1 MMQVV
6 FTRRGKTPPNAPC
19 QENQRLPCSS
29 AAIFTLFHIVM
40 KVVYEKKTNKKKRKK
55 SPPKH
60 PTETA
65 PVPQTITALCSGGK
79 LGSGS
84 PQPQQRCT
92 ARSGCARGPPHGTI
106 PAAHAELEPARAR
119 GKRGMASAGGGA
131 GRGLPDKGGGPHP
144 TTARF
149 PTALDSGRLRC
160 GAVHSVS
167 AASSRPIRC
176 AGERPCLP
184 RKFPLS
190 LSQTHFLLPPP
201 VQTAQSRSRSALF
214 PGVNSDQFSLT
225 LYNNPTPIAISLPL

>member
-40 KVVYEKKTNKKKRKK
+40 KVVYEKKPNKIKRKK

-106 PAAHAELEPARAR
+106 PAAHAELEPELEPARAR
-119 GKRGMASAGGGA
+119 GKRGMASAGGTQ
-131 GRGLPDKGGGPHP
+131 GGGCQTKAGAP
-144 TTARF
+144 TQRQHA
-149 PTALDSGRLRC
+149 
-160 GAVHSVS
+160 
-167 AASSRPIRC
+167 
-176 AGERPCLP
+176 
-184 RKFPLS
+184 FPL
-190 LSQTHFLLPPP
+190 P
-201 VQTAQSRSRSALF
+201 
-214 PGVNSDQFSLT
+214 
-225 LYNNPTPIAISLPL
+225 